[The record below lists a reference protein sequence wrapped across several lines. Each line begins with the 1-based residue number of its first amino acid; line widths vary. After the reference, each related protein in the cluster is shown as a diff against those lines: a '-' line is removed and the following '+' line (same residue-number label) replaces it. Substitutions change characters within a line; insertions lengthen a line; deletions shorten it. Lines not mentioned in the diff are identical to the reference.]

1 MPFVITEHCI
11 HEQAADCLDV
21 CPVDCIVKGEDQ
33 YFINPDQCIDCGNCE
48 TACPVGAIYYEEDL
62 PDHHQIYVSKAL
74 DFFKLS

>member
-33 YFINPDQCIDCGNCE
+33 YF
-48 TACPVGAIYYEEDL
+48 
-62 PDHHQIYVSKAL
+62 
-74 DFFKLS
+74 